1 MSRATERRFSVDK
14 SRNFKKFD
22 TKRLAT
28 LSILVSVAMI
38 LSYIESLVPPL
49 VAVPGVKLG
58 LSNIATVFAL
68 YTLGAPAAVAV
79 SLVRVFLS
87 SLLFGSFVSL
97 IYSLFGAALALA
109 FMILLKRLSVF
120 SSVGVSVAGGVAH
133 NAGQII
139 AACIV
144 MENAAISLYLPP
156 LVVSGTVAGVAIGVA
171 AGILVKKTE
180 KFLALCQ

>member
-1 MSRATERRFSVDK
+1 MTERRLSVAESK
-14 SRNFKKFD
+14 NLKKND

-38 LSYIESLVPPL
+38 LSYVESLVPPL

-68 YTLGAPAAVAV
+68 YTLGAPAAVTV

-87 SLLFGSFVSL
+87 SLLFGNSVSL
-97 IYSLFGAALALA
+97 IYSLTGAALALA
-109 FMILLKRLSVF
+109 FMILLQRISVF
-120 SSVGVSVAGGVAH
+120 SSVGVSVVGGVAH

-156 LVVSGTVAGVAIGVA
+156 LIVSGTLAGVAIGIA
-171 AGILVKKTE
+171 AGVLVKKTE
-180 KFLALCQ
+180 RFLKLNKK